1 MGTLRQGTLTTV
13 LRNVPILMFVGTFVV
28 FGLLSPRFLGYQ
40 SLENIAK
47 QASYIGIIA
56 VGMTFVLLTA
66 GIDLSV
72 GSNMYVSA
80 VAAGLLMERFSISP
94 LLALLVC
101 LGVGLLFGLVNA
113 LAVTRLHIIPFVVT
127 LGTQFAGRGLG
138 WMLSKSRAV
147 AFPQSV
153 TGLGAAEVMGI
164 PVPIVIFAAVVVVAG
179 VVLGRTTLGRQI
191 YAVGHGLEAAHKAGI
206 NTRRVQATAYIL
218 CGVLASLGGFISVAQ
233 LGNVNSG
240 FGEMVEF
247 QAIAVAV
254 LGGTSLFGGIGNV
267 FPGTVLG
274 ALLIQMVWA
283 GLVATRTDLYL
294 QPLIAA
300 AIIFLAVL
308 LDSLRNTILGR
319 LGRRN
324 IRIEEQGV
332 RRRRTR

>member
-1 MGTLRQGTLTTV
+1 MRSLKQGTLTMA
-13 LRNVPILMFVGTFVV
+13 LQNVPIIMFVGTFMV
-28 FGLLSPRFLGYQ
+28 FGLLSPRFLEYQ

-47 QASYIGIIA
+47 QASYIGIVA

-80 VAAGLLMERFSISP
+80 VAAGLLIQKYSISP
-94 LLALLVC
+94 VLALLVC
-101 LGVGLLFGLVNA
+101 LGVGLVFGLVNA
-113 LAVTRLHIIPFVVT
+113 FAVTRLRIIPFVVT
-127 LGTQFAGRGLG
+127 LATQFAGRGLG

-147 AFPQSV
+147 AFPQRV
-153 TGLGAAEVMGI
+153 TGLGTAELFGI
-164 PVPIVIFAAVVVVAG
+164 PGPILIFGG
-179 VVLGRTTLGRQI
+179 VVSVAWIVLNRTTLGRQI
-191 YAVGHGLEAAHKAGI
+191 YAVGYGLEAAHKAGI
-206 NTRRVQATAYIL
+206 NTRRVQATAYVV
-218 CGVLASLGGFISVAQ
+218 CGVLASLGGFVSVAQ

-247 QAIAVAV
+247 QAIAAAV

-300 AIIFLAVL
+300 AIIFIAVL
-308 LDSLRNTILGR
+308 LDSFRNTLLAKLGR
-319 LGRRN
+319 HS
-324 IRIEEQGV
+324 IRIEE
-332 RRRRTR
+332 

>member
-1 MGTLRQGTLTTV
+1 MGSWRQGTLTAV
-13 LRNVPILMFVGTFVV
+13 LRNVPIVMFVGTFVV
-28 FGLLSPRFLGYQ
+28 FGLLAPRFLEYQ

-94 LLALLVC
+94 LLGLLVC
-101 LGVGLLFGLVNA
+101 LAVGLLFGMVNA
-113 LAVTRLHIIPFVVT
+113 FAVTRLGIVPFVAT
-127 LGTQFAGRGLG
+127 LATQFAGRGLG

-147 AFPQSV
+147 TFPESV
-153 TGLGAAEVMGI
+153 TGLGAAEVLGI
-164 PVPIVIFAAVVVVAG
+164 PGPIVIFAVVVLTAWM
-179 VVLGRTTLGRQI
+179 VLTRTTLGRQI
-191 YAVGHGLEAAHKAGI
+191 YAVGHGLDAAHKAGI
-206 NTRRVQATAYIL
+206 PTRWVQATAYVL

-247 QAIAVAV
+247 QAIAAAV

-308 LDSLRNTILGR
+308 LDSVRNTVLAR
-319 LGRRN
+319 LGRHN
-324 IRIEEQGV
+324 IRIEE
-332 RRRRTR
+332 

>member
-1 MGTLRQGTLTTV
+1 MGSLRQGTTMIV
-13 LRNVPILMFVGTFVV
+13 LRNVPILMFIGTFAV
-28 FGLLSPRFLGYQ
+28 FGLLSPRFLEYQ

-80 VAAGLLMERFSISP
+80 VTAGLLMQRFAISP
-94 LLALLVC
+94 VLALLVC
-101 LGVGLLFGLVNA
+101 LGVGFVFGLVNA

-127 LGTQFAGRGLG
+127 LATQFAGRGLG

-153 TGLGAAEVMGI
+153 TGLGAAELFGVPG
-164 PVPIVIFAAVVVVAG
+164 PIVIFAC
-179 VVLGRTTLGRQI
+179 VVLVAWIILNRTTLGRQI
-191 YAVGHGLEAAHKAGI
+191 YAVGHGPEAARKAGV
-206 NTRRVQATAYIL
+206 NVPRVQTAAYVV

-247 QAIAVAV
+247 QAIAAAV

-300 AIIFLAVL
+300 GIIFVAVL
-308 LDSLRNTILGR
+308 LDSLRNTVLGR
-319 LGRRN
+319 LGRHN
-324 IRIEEQGV
+324 IRIEE
-332 RRRRTR
+332 

>member
-1 MGTLRQGTLTTV
+1 MGSLRQSTLTIA
-13 LRNVPILMFVGTFVV
+13 LRNVPIFMFLGTFLI
-28 FGLLSPRFLGYQ
+28 FGLLSPRFLEVQ

-56 VGMTFVLLTA
+56 VGMTFVLLTG

-80 VAAGLLMERFSISP
+80 VAAGLLMQRFPISP
-94 LLALLVC
+94 VVALLVC
-101 LGVGLLFGLVNA
+101 LAVGLIFGLVNA
-113 LAVTRLHIIPFVVT
+113 FAVTRLHIIPFVVT
-127 LGTQFAGRGLG
+127 LATQFAGRGLG
-138 WMLSKSRAV
+138 WMLSQSRAV

-153 TGLGAAEVMGI
+153 TGLGAAQLLGI
-164 PVPIVIFAAVVVVAG
+164 PGPIVIFAG
-179 VVLGRTTLGRQI
+179 VVLAAWVVLARTTLGRQI
-191 YAVGHGLEAAHKAGI
+191 YAVGHEVEAARKAGI
-206 NTRRVQATAYIL
+206 NTRRVQATAYCL
-218 CGVLASLGGFISVAQ
+218 CGILASLGGFVSVAQ

-247 QAIAVAV
+247 QAIAAAV

-308 LDSLRNTILGR
+308 LDSIRNTVLAKMGR
-319 LGRRN
+319 HN
-324 IRIEEQGV
+324 IRIEE
-332 RRRRTR
+332 

>member
-1 MGTLRQGTLTTV
+1 MGSLRQGTLTAV
-13 LRNVPILMFVGTFVV
+13 LRNVPILMFAGTFVV
-28 FGLLSPRFLGYQ
+28 FGLLAPRFLQYQ

-56 VGMTFVLLTA
+56 VGETVVLLTA

-94 LLALLVC
+94 LPALLVC
-101 LGVGLLFGLVNA
+101 LVVGLLFGLLNA
-113 LAVTRLHIIPFVVT
+113 FAVTRLHIIPFVVT
-127 LGTQFAGRGLG
+127 LATQFAGRGLG

-147 AFPQSV
+147 TFPQSV
-153 TGLGAAEVMGI
+153 TGLGAAELLGI
-164 PVPIVIFAAVVVVAG
+164 PVPVVIFAVVVLVAW
-179 VVLGRTTLGRQI
+179 VVLTRTTLGRQI
-191 YAVGHGLEAAHKAGI
+191 YAVGHGLEAARKAGVD
-206 NTRRVQATAYIL
+206 TRRVQATAYVI

-240 FGEMVEF
+240 FGQMVEF
-247 QAIAVAV
+247 QAIAAAV
-254 LGGTSLFGGIGNV
+254 LGGASLFGGIGNV

-308 LDSLRNTILGR
+308 LDSVRNTVLAR
-319 LGRRN
+319 LGRHN
-324 IRIEEQGV
+324 IRVEE
-332 RRRRTR
+332 

>member
-1 MGTLRQGTLTTV
+1 MYSLKQPILTAA
-13 LRNVPILMFVGTFVV
+13 LRNVPILLFIGTFVV
-28 FGLLSPRFLGYQ
+28 FGMLSPRFLEVQ

-56 VGMTFVLLTA
+56 VGMTFVLLTG

-80 VAAGLLMERFSISP
+80 VTAGLLMQRFSISP
-94 LLALLVC
+94 VLSLVICLA
-101 LGVGLLFGLVNA
+101 VGLAFGLVNA
-113 LAVTRLHIIPFVVT
+113 FAVTRLHIIPFVVT
-127 LGTQFAGRGLG
+127 LATQFAGRGLG
-138 WMLSKSRAV
+138 WMLSQSRAV

-153 TGLGAAEVMGI
+153 TGLGAAELFGI
-164 PVPIVIFAAVVVVAG
+164 PGPILIFAAVVLVAWI
-179 VVLGRTTLGRQI
+179 VLTRTTLGRQI
-191 YAVGHGLEAAHKAGI
+191 YAVGHEIEAAHKAGI
-206 NTRRVQATAYIL
+206 NTRRVQATAYCL
-218 CGVLASLGGFISVAQ
+218 CGVLAALGGFVSVAQ

-247 QAIAVAV
+247 QAIAAAV
-254 LGGTSLFGGIGNV
+254 LGGTSLFGGVGNV

-300 AIIFLAVL
+300 AIVFLAVL
-308 LDSLRNTILGR
+308 LDSIRNTVLAKMGR
-319 LGRRN
+319 HN
-324 IRIEEQGV
+324 IRIEE
-332 RRRRTR
+332 

>member
-1 MGTLRQGTLTTV
+1 MRSLRQETAMLM
-13 LRNVPILMFVGTFVV
+13 LRNVPIFMFAGTFVV
-28 FGLLSPRFLGYQ
+28 FGLLSPRFLEYQ

-72 GSNMYVSA
+72 GSNMYVAA
-80 VAAGLLMERFSISP
+80 VTAGLLMQRFAISP

-101 LGVGLLFGLVNA
+101 LGVGLVFGLVNA

-127 LGTQFAGRGLG
+127 LATQFAGRGLG
-138 WMLSKSRAV
+138 WMLSQSRAI

-153 TGLGAAEVMGI
+153 TGLGAVEVLGI
-164 PVPIVIFAAVVVVAG
+164 PGPILIFAAVVLFAW

-191 YAVGHGLEAAHKAGI
+191 YAVGYGVEAAHKAGI
-206 NTRRVQATAYIL
+206 NVGRVQATAYVI
-218 CGVLASLGGFISVAQ
+218 CGVLAALGGFVSVAQ

-247 QAIAVAV
+247 QAIAAAV
-254 LGGTSLFGGIGNV
+254 LGGTSLFGGVGNV

-308 LDSLRNTILGR
+308 LDSLRNTVLARWGR
-319 LGRRN
+319 HN
-324 IRIEEQGV
+324 IRIEE
-332 RRRRTR
+332 

>member
-40 SLENIAK
+40 SLENTAK